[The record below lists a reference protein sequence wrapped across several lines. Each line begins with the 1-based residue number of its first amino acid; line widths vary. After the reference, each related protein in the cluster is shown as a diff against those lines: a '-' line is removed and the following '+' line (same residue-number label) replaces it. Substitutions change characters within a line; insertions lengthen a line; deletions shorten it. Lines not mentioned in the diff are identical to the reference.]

1 MSRGAPDNA
10 VKAPHGFEI
19 KDPRPANNISEPA
32 YGGGSDANELRTLR
46 SRVMQL
52 EAQKFAQEKQIR
64 KLTTS
69 LAVTLSKNI
78 ASCRYR

>member
-19 KDPRPANNISEPA
+19 KDPRQVNNISEPA
-32 YGGGSDANELRTLR
+32 RGGIDANELQTLR